1 VLSFSI
7 RLKAFYL
14 TEDEKRVALLASNLN
29 LWRCEKAGMQSEYE
43 IVLLSSDA
51 HPDSEETASLV
62 AIPLDSTVVAD
73 QQ

>member
-1 VLSFSI
+1 
-7 RLKAFYL
+7 
-14 TEDEKRVALLASNLN
+14 
-29 LWRCEKAGMQSEYE
+29 MQSEYE